1 MDREFQYES
10 SFFHI
15 SDARNHCDDP
25 GVFVPSLTTFIVTDD
40 LRVMPNTLYSSVR
53 LLCDLGITDASQL
66 EERTFDIGREQV
78 IQLFFNVL
86 CILYAMHK

>member
-1 MDREFQYES
+1 
-10 SFFHI
+10 
-15 SDARNHCDDP
+15 
-25 GVFVPSLTTFIVTDD
+25 
-40 LRVMPNTLYSSVR
+40 VMPNTLYSSVR